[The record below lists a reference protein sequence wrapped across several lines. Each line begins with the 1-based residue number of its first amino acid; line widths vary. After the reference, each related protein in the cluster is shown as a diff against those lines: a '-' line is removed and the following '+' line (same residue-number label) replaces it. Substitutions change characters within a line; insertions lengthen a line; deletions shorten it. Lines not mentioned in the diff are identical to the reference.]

1 MTDIET
7 LNARIETLE
16 IAKAHQDR
24 AVEDLSEA
32 LAAQW
37 KQIETLN
44 RQVALLTEQVREA
57 QEANAGAGGGE
68 TADEPPHY

>member
-1 MTDIET
+1 MADIDA
-7 LNARIETLE
+7 LIARIEALE
-16 IAKAHQDR
+16 VSRAHQDR

-44 RQVALLTEQVREA
+44 RQVLRLGEQL
-57 QEANAGAGGGE
+57 QEARAGAGDGE
-68 TADEPPHY
+68 TPEPPPPHY